1 MLANWTL
8 RSVALAALLFGM
20 GVVGTHVIGDDG
32 PAGSRGSGSAGG
44 GSISVPAGGK
54 QPFVDQVAV
63 DPATGTHERLREGTT
78 LRLKGRF
85 DLVGERATFYTEDGS
100 ASFKMLENLAL
111 QRVVGAVRDSTVSR
125 LWNVE
130 ATVTEF
136 QGANFLMIRRATV
149 TLGE

>member
-8 RSVALAALLFGM
+8 RFVAVVALLFGL
-20 GVVGTHVIGDDG
+20 GVVGTHVIGADG
-32 PAGSRGSGSAGG
+32 PAGGRPSGNAAGP
-44 GSISVPAGGK
+44 SVSVPTGGK
-54 QPFVDQVAV
+54 QPFLDQVSV

-100 ASFKMLENLAL
+100 ASFRTLENLAL
-111 QRVVGAVRDSTVSR
+111 QRVVGAVRDSTASR

-136 QGANFLMIRRATV
+136 QGANFLLIRRATV

>member
-1 MLANWTL
+1 MLAKWTF
-8 RSVALAALLFGM
+8 RFVALAALLFGL
-20 GVVGTHVIGDDG
+20 GVVGTHVVGDDG
-32 PAGSRGSGSAGG
+32 PAGGVNLA
-44 GSISVPAGGK
+44 VPAGGK
-54 QPFVDQVAV
+54 QQLVDQIAV

-78 LRLKGRF
+78 LRLRGRF
-85 DLVGERATFYTEDGS
+85 DLVGERATFYAEDGS
-100 ASFKMLENLAL
+100 ASFKTLENLAL

-136 QGANFLMIRRATV
+136 QGANFLLIRRATV